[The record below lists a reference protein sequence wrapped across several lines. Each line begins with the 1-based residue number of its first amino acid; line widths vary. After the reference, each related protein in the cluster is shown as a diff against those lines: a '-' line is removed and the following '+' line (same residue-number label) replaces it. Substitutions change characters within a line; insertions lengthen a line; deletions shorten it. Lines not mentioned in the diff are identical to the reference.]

1 MASKPHAEADADAD
15 HQAHSRSAVR
25 DFHHPYT
32 PYAIQETF
40 MSTVYHVLDQGT
52 IGILESP
59 TGTVSP
65 GRLGLYHVII
75 PTLHDQ
81 MSNPIAG
88 KVSQS
93 DLWCLDLVA

>member
-1 MASKPHAEADADAD
+1 MASEPHDADRE
-15 HQAHSRSAVR
+15 AHSRSAVR

-40 MSTVYHVLDQGT
+40 MSTVYDVLDQGT

-65 GRLGLYHVII
+65 DGCG
-75 PTLHDQ
+75 
-81 MSNPIAG
+81 
-88 KVSQS
+88 
-93 DLWCLDLVA
+93 